1 MSGGMGLTA
10 RKREVRNLRD
20 LEGLITENADSIEPG
35 LRFIDTYVLLGTAPI
50 DLVGLDAGGTLVLT
64 AIGFTANEQML
75 LRALEAYAWCLEYP
89 ETVRRLYPSARIA
102 APRVIFV
109 AERFPDSFL
118 PKARQVSFPQLDCLT
133 FLHLELGDTAAVYF
147 DAVERIRR
155 PAVEPASPG
164 PEPADRAAAGAR
176 VTLVTPQPPVRPA
189 IPRSVG
195 NGSGPKS
202 GKAGP
207 RRRTASPAA
216 SPARPRRRPQP
227 KR

>member
-1 MSGGMGLTA
+1 MALTA

-20 LEGLITENADSIEPG
+20 LEALITENADSIEPG

-75 LRALEAYAWCLEYP
+75 LRALEAYSWCLEYP

-133 FLHLELGDTAAVYF
+133 FLHLELADTAAVYF
-147 DAVERIRR
+147 DVVERIRR
-155 PAVEPASPG
+155 PAD
-164 PEPADRAAAGAR
+164 EPADAAAAVAGLAA
-176 VTLVTPQPPVRPA
+176 VAPPPA
-189 IPRSVG
+189 GPEIPRSSQ

-202 GKAGP
+202 GKTGP

-216 SPARPRRRPQP
+216 SPARPRRRQP